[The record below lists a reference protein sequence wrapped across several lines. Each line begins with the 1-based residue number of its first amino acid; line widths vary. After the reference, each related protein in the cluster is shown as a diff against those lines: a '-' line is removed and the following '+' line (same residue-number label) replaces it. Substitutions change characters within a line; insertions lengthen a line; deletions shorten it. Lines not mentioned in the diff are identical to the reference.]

1 MTRFISILLCLFL
14 FAPTAFAETVKLKAS
29 STWTS
34 DAPAEKIVGSAKGK
48 AVLKMNGD
56 DLNSLNGNIDIFVKT
71 MRSGNKTR
79 DEHLRSATWL
89 DMEKYPK
96 ITFTIESVKV
106 TEKGDKSNKVSV
118 SGQISIHG
126 VSKPLSTTADVM
138 IIGSGDKR
146 KVKITTE
153 FNVQLGDFNIQGK
166 KGLVGKKV
174 GKSIKVET
182 TLKGI
187 IA

>member
-1 MTRFISILLCLFL
+1 MIRFVSILMCLFL
-14 FAPTAFAETVKLKAS
+14 FAPAAFAETVKLKAS

-34 DAPAEKIVGSAKGK
+34 DAPGEKIIGSAKGK

-56 DLNSLNGNIDIFVKT
+56 DLSSLKGEIDIYVKT
-71 MRSGNKTR
+71 MRSGNETR
-79 DEHLRSATWL
+79 DKHLRSATWL

-96 ITFTIESVKV
+96 ITFAIKSVNIL
-106 TEKGDKSNKVSV
+106 EKGDKSNKVGV

-126 VSKPLSTTADVM
+126 VSKPLSTTAKVV
-138 IIGSGDKR
+138 IIGYGGKR
-146 KVKITTE
+146 KMKITTD
-153 FNVQLGDFNIQGK
+153 FDVKLGDFNIQGK
-166 KGLVGKKV
+166 KGIVGKKV

-187 IA
+187 II